1 MEKPRLET
9 WLLSTDATEVKD
21 MIAFKSCPRCHGDL
35 LIRPD
40 EDEVTC
46 LQCGHDLR
54 PEQKQELLAR
64 LEKATRRE
72 PALAA

>member
-1 MEKPRLET
+1 
-9 WLLSTDATEVKD
+9 

-35 LIRPD
+35 LVRTD
-40 EDEVTC
+40 LDEVTC

-54 PEQKQELLAR
+54 PDQKQALLAR
-64 LEKATRRE
+64 LPQATRKE

>member
-1 MEKPRLET
+1 
-9 WLLSTDATEVKD
+9 

-46 LQCGHDLR
+46 LQCGHELR
-54 PEQKQELLAR
+54 PEQKQALLAR
-64 LEKATRRE
+64 LLPVTPKE